1 MTYPYSA
8 ELDFLKGEQRPEEWV
23 GSDDDWLSN
32 DSSFNDYV
40 AYSLL
45 PKGLFAR
52 ILDKHVG
59 ENTENVGLDLA
70 GGENGQALQDLL
82 AAGILGRALLTTYK
96 DRRSI
101 ATKYL
106 VELGHVEGD
115 LIRPT
120 TWQKIINWKH
130 IYAPHGFALIMHRPL
145 GALQDLNPSTYVG
158 AANLLLNMLRPG
170 GVFFSE
176 IPGALYGSGMTLMCR
191 SLQEREDIADIMVG
205 EDKLLTSA
213 LMVKTSDEQ

>member
-106 VELGHVEGD
+106 VE
-115 LIRPT
+115 
-120 TWQKIINWKH
+120 
-130 IYAPHGFALIMHRPL
+130 
-145 GALQDLNPSTYVG
+145 
-158 AANLLLNMLRPG
+158 
-170 GVFFSE
+170 
-176 IPGALYGSGMTLMCR
+176 
-191 SLQEREDIADIMVG
+191 
-205 EDKLLTSA
+205 
-213 LMVKTSDEQ
+213 